1 MKNGGRKDKQK
12 YGIRKILKEV
22 IENEFKITEVILK
35 DEIDYSKYENI
46 LQF

>member
-22 IENEFKITEVILK
+22 IENEFKMLK
-35 DEIDYSKYENI
+35 LI
-46 LQF
+46 